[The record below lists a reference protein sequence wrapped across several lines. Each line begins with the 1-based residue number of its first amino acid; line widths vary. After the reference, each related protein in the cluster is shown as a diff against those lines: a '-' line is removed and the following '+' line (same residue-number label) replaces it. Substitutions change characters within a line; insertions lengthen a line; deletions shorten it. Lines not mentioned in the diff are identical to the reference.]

1 MYTIIMNNDKQLIT
15 SVRKTL
21 YQREKMVNK
30 IQFLF
35 PECYE
40 DINLTD
46 CTVVL
51 KYIDIGNVLHSEVLA
66 KDSEL
71 YKGKFRCILP
81 VDTKLN
87 MFAGNIII
95 RVIFMKIDTETG
107 VKNEVL
113 KTGECLISIL
123 PDNTIVY
130 ADEDIT
136 EKITIMESQ
145 IAELSN
151 NQVDDLILNDDLL
164 KVSANGVEK
173 GNGVN
178 ILIPTVTDKEYD
190 GVDDGILNLDSIDE
204 SVKVESSEN
213 NEGFIE
219 L

>member
-178 ILIPTVTDKEYD
+178 ILIPTVIDKEYD